1 MRLTFLSPSAALIGL
16 AVVLPVLS
24 LALAQSRARIAR
36 VALRLPV
43 PSARLWPIVSAL
55 AALSILLA
63 FGAAQPVLERDRTQV
78 VRPDAEAFFVID
90 TTRSMAASGA
100 PGSATRFERA
110 VSLATRL
117 RLAVPELRVGVATL
131 TDRLLPHLFPTSRAD
146 SFHAVL
152 DDAVGIERPGS
163 VQRGNAV
170 GTNLAALVV
179 VPRTAFFSPDGRRRV
194 LVVFTDAET
203 RPFDPTELR
212 IEYRKSPIPIALVR
226 VGNDGE
232 RVFAKG
238 GAPDPRYRPPPGVA
252 GEMATFAA
260 ATRARTFDEHDLGR
274 LTEFVRSSM
283 GSGGPRLTAKQADA
297 TPLAAWAFGAAFF
310 PLTFLLWRRNVR

>member
-1 MRLTFLSPSAALIGL
+1 MRVTFLSPSAALIGL

-24 LALAQSRARIAR
+24 LALAQSRARFAR
-36 VALRLPV
+36 AALRLPV
-43 PSARLWPIVSAL
+43 PATRLWPIVAAL

-63 FGAAQPVLERDRTQV
+63 LGAAQPVFERERTHV
-78 VRPDAEAFFVID
+78 IRPDAEAFFVFD
-90 TTRSMAASGA
+90 TTRSMAAAGSPGA
-100 PGSATRFERA
+100 TTRFERA

-117 RLAVPELRVGVATL
+117 RSAVPELRVGVATL
-131 TDRLLPHLFPTSRAD
+131 TDRVLPHLFPTSRAD
-146 SFHAVL
+146 SFQAVL
-152 DDAVGIERPGS
+152 DGAVGIERPGS

-179 VPRTAFFSPDGRRRV
+179 VPRTAFFGPAGRRRV

-203 RPFDPTELR
+203 RPFNPVELR
-212 IEYRKSPIPIALVR
+212 IEYRKSPISIALVR
-226 VGNDGE
+226 IGNEGE
-232 RVFAKG
+232 RVFGKS
-238 GAPDPRYRPPPGVA
+238 GAPDPNYRPQLGVT

-274 LTEFVRSSM
+274 LTGFVRRSM
-283 GSGGPRLTAKQADA
+283 GTAGPRTTAKEADP

-310 PLTFLLWRRNVR
+310 PLAFLLWRRNVN

>member
-36 VALRLPV
+36 AALRLPV
-43 PSARLWPIVSAL
+43 PATRVWPIVAAL
-55 AALSILLA
+55 GALSILLA
-63 FGAAQPVLERDRTQV
+63 LGAAQPVLERERTQV
-78 VRPDAEAFFVID
+78 VRPDAEAFFVFD
-90 TTRSMAASGA
+90 TTRSMAAADSPGA
-100 PGSATRFERA
+100 ATRFERA

-117 RLAVPELRVGVATL
+117 RSAVPQLRVGVATL
-131 TDRLLPHLFPTSRAD
+131 TDRVLPHLFPTSRAD

-152 DDAVGIERPGS
+152 EEAVGIERPGS

-179 VPRTAFFSPDGRRRV
+179 VPRTAFFSPEGRRRV

-212 IEYRKSPIPIALVR
+212 IEYRKSPISTALVR
-226 VGNDGE
+226 IGNEGE
-232 RVFAKG
+232 RVFGPG
-238 GAPDPRYRPPPGVA
+238 GAPDPAYRPQLGVA

-260 ATRARTFDEHDLGR
+260 ATRARTFDESDLD
-274 LTEFVRSSM
+274 
-283 GSGGPRLTAKQADA
+283 RLTAFVRRSMGPAGPRTTAKESDP

-310 PLTFLLWRRNVR
+310 PLAFLLWRRNVS